1 MKKMFLL
8 ASLFIVA
15 MSSCKK
21 DDNTDII
28 VDKPKDTTSQ
38 VVKDITVNFTATLK
52 QEGVHFNSIAIEIQ
66 NPNILDEYNLP
77 ICAASGEVRSPSMS
91 FKVENPEN
99 FQGVVKV
106 LFVCYGRNDNDDIRK
121 QIIIKSVDLTKESN
135 FNFTF
140 SDLK

>member
-15 MSSCKK
+15 MSSCQKSD
-21 DDNTDII
+21 DDNVT
-28 VDKPKDTTSQ
+28 VEKPKDTTSQ
-38 VVKDITVNFTATLK
+38 VKDITVNFTATLN
-52 QEGVHFNSIAIEIQ
+52 QEGVHFSSIAIEIQ
-66 NPNILDEYNLP
+66 NPNILDKYNLP
-77 ICAASGEVRSPSMS
+77 ICAASEAVKNPTMS

-106 LFVCYGRNDNDDIRK
+106 LFVCYGRNDNNDIRE

-135 FNFTF
+135 FNLTF
-140 SDLK
+140 SELK